1 MPFYIGRCSVKRN
14 QKSGARNRFEQTKY
28 EAASRVLRGLVSLV
42 SKTQSKP
49 DLANYNFRLGH
60 SALLHCV
67 MRAKL
72 NERKMFYE
80 YQMLIVRV
88 E

>member
-1 MPFYIGRCSVKRN
+1 MV
-14 QKSGARNRFEQTKY
+14 Q
-28 EAASRVLRGLVSLV
+28 RGGKSLV